1 MSLEVSNAREQRA
14 SAGPLHEINPP
25 MRYRSQ
31 AIVVSHR
38 GPCHGQSHEDCVQ
51 TEYEGVIPKIEQ
63 GTAKRNLS
71 FLQSVRVNS
80 QASHVIQN

>member
-14 SAGPLHEINPP
+14 SAGPLLEINPP

-63 GTAKRNLS
+63 GTAKRNL
-71 FLQSVRVNS
+71 
-80 QASHVIQN
+80 